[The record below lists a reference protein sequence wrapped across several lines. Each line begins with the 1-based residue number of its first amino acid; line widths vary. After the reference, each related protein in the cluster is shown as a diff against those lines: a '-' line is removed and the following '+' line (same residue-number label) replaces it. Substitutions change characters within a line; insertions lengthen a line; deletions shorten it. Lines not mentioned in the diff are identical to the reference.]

1 MPWPADPDRHRS
13 RRPFLTRPLAPAPT
27 IRLLASWLTL
37 AITLAITLAT
47 LDSVAVGQTSSPRTT
62 RPVEGLREAGEGPRA
77 LVGGRIVT
85 APGQVIDQGTV
96 IIDGETIVAVGKG
109 VAIPKGAEVIDVTGR
124 SIYAGLIDAAEGLGG
139 LSASTASASNE
150 SARGATRH
158 WNRLVRPE
166 HAPVIQPT
174 PKEGDLIPTADTLR
188 GQGIT
193 ARLVAP
199 SGNIFGGWGHVVLVG
214 GPASQSPLLR
224 GHVAQVLRLTIPEGD
239 AAEEFP
245 RSPMGAV
252 ALVRQTFIDAAWY
265 DEAMSRH
272 KADPKLPA
280 PEADGALELIA
291 NVRRDGKFIVDCPNE
306 RFVGRAEAV
315 AREFALTTIL
325 RGSGREYQL
334 LESAVAAGRPMLI
347 PVNFPSTPD
356 VSSIEGSDEVSL
368 ETLMHWYL
376 APENPARLAAA
387 GVRFALTTHSLDK
400 PDQFLD
406 AVRTAVRRGL
416 APDVALAALTTTP
429 AALLGVDDRVGTLE
443 IGKLANL
450 VITDGDLLA
459 HKTNLLETWVAGRRY
474 RVKPDAPSNE
484 PTSPAAGEW
493 AVKFDPE
500 PSPMGPIS
508 LSLKLQGRSAIS
520 RGSWSGEV
528 KKVTPESKDSDPKA
542 NPQQDEASKKDN
554 DEADGKDED
563 EDEEED
569 EDEDDEK
576 DEDDKEVNE
585 SDKGE
590 DEKGKEG
597 AGNEAKERKG
607 KRNKKVKSD
616 EKVKQDTDV
625 SLDKNVRPQSDD
637 ADAVPKSTGTK
648 LEDLIVERDRV
659 SATFDAQSLHEG
671 LPAGF
676 ARLSVLIEAASSDQ
690 PADAKPWSGQILWG
704 DGTRGR
710 VTLTKLPAKAADDKG
725 IKDKEAG
732 DKGSAEKE
740 PQDSDQ
746 DDDKEKGEEAKK
758 SGEDSTDKPAAEKS
772 TEKTPSLP
780 LFIEVACTPNRP
792 FGAAGVTALPVAP
805 KAVCFRGATVWTCSA
820 QGILE
825 KADVLVVDG
834 KIAAIGAGLELPAD
848 AQVIDATGLH
858 LTPGIIDCHSHIATD
873 GGVNEA
879 SRNVTADVRIGD
891 FIDHTDITIY
901 RQLAGGVTTANVLH
915 GSANPIGGQNQV
927 IKLRWG
933 SAPEGLRFAAAPPGV
948 KFALGENVKRDQWR
962 YDSEPRYPQS
972 RMGVEQLL
980 RDRFIAARQYDSEWR
995 AWKSGQN
1002 RGLPPRRDLRLE
1014 ALAEV
1019 LQGKRWVH
1027 CHSYRQDEIAA
1038 LLEVLGEFNVQ
1049 VGTLQHILEGYKVAE
1064 GMNKHQ
1070 AMASTFADWWAYKIE
1085 VFDAIPYNAALMSQQ
1100 GIVVSMNSDDDELG
1114 RHLNVEA
1121 AKAVRYGGVDP
1132 QEALKMV
1139 TLNPAK
1145 QLRIEQHV
1153 GSIEV
1158 GKDADLVLWSGRP
1171 LSTKSRCEQTWIDGR
1186 AYFTREQDLRVRQ
1199 EQAEVRSK
1207 LIQAAI
1213 AVKKDRA
1220 AKGLKPKDIDKADN
1234 QNNDKGEGDNDRPQG
1249 IAEEDRWPR
1258 IDLYCAARRRL
1269 EAPPRPSPLSPD
1281 PKTDRITAPTRPSD
1295 ADNATPAGAQP

>member
-27 IRLLASWLTL
+27 IRSLASVLTL
-37 AITLAITLAT
+37 ASRLTLAFTLAT
-47 LDSVAVGQTSSPRTT
+47 VNSIAVGQTSSPRTT

-85 APGQVIDQGTV
+85 APGQMIDQGTV

-158 WNRLVRPE
+158 WNRFVRPE

-224 GHVAQVLRLTIPEGD
+224 GHVAQMLRLTIPEGD
-239 AAEEFP
+239 SAEEFP

-387 GVRFALTTHSLDK
+387 GVRFALTTHNLDK

-416 APDVALAALTTTP
+416 ARDVALAALTTTP
-429 AALLGVDDRVGTLE
+429 ATLLGVDDRIGTVE

-484 PTSPAAGEW
+484 PTSPAAGQW

-500 PSPMGPIS
+500 PSPIGQVS

-520 RGSWSGEV
+520 RGSWSGEI
-528 KKVTPESKDSDPKA
+528 KKAISKE
-542 NPQQDEASKKDN
+542 DETAEKD
-554 DEADGKDED
+554 KDED
-563 EDEEED
+563 EDDNELTESD
-569 EDEDDEK
+569 NGK
-576 DEDDKEVNE
+576 DEQAKDATADD
-585 SDKGE
+585 
-590 DEKGKEG
+590 
-597 AGNEAKERKG
+597 AKERKG

-616 EKVKQDTDV
+616 KKVKQDTDV
-625 SLDKNVRPQSDD
+625 SLDKNVKPQSDD
-637 ADAVPKSTGTK
+637 ADAEPKSTGVK

-676 ARLSVLIEAASSDQ
+676 ARLSVFIEAATNDQ

-710 VTLTKLPAKAADDKG
+710 VTLTKLPPQATDSKATDDQQA
-725 IKDKEAG
+725 I
-732 DKGSAEKE
+732 DKGSAAKE
-740 PQDSDQ
+740 QQPTDQ
-746 DDDKEKGEEAKK
+746 DDDKAKGEETEKK
-758 SGEDSTDKPAAEKS
+758 GEDSTDKPAAEKS
-772 TEKTPSLP
+772 IEKAPSLP

-792 FGAAGVTALPVAP
+792 FGAAGLTALPVAP

-820 QGILE
+820 QGILD
-825 KADVLVVDG
+825 KTDVLVVDG
-834 KIAAIGAGLELPAD
+834 KIAAIGANLELPPG
-848 AQVIDATGLH
+848 AQVIDATALH

-933 SAPEGLRFAAAPPGV
+933 SDPEGLRFAAAPPGV
-948 KFALGENVKRDQWR
+948 KFALGENVKRDTWR
-962 YDSEPRYPQS
+962 YDSQPRYPQS

-995 AWKSGQN
+995 AWKSGQS

-1070 AMASTFADWWAYKIE
+1070 AMASTFADWWAYKVE

-1139 TLNPAK
+1139 TINPAK

-1186 AYFTREQDLRVRQ
+1186 AYFTRDQDLRVRQ
-1199 EQAEVRSK
+1199 EQTELRSK

-1220 AKGLKPKDIDKADN
+1220 AKGLKPKDDDKADN
-1234 QNNDKGEGDNDRPQG
+1234 QDNGQDNGTGKGDDDRPQG

-1281 PKTDRITAPTRPSD
+1281 PETQRITAPTRPSD
-1295 ADNATPAGAQP
+1295 ADNAAPAGAQP